1 MNATS
6 VQMVRA
12 EGGVARRE
20 VDLHRLAGW
29 RGGGVGMAFSS
40 ESSGAQRARVRS
52 LPQSSS
58 AQASSVRDGDAEMA
72 ARDGHVICGYN
83 V

>member
-1 MNATS
+1 MNTPS
-6 VQMVRA
+6 MQMIRA

-29 RGGGVGMAFSS
+29 RGGGVGVVFSS
-40 ESSGAQRARVRS
+40 ESSAQRARVRS